1 MIWEELNPALVFTNL
16 KAGHSGEV
24 LEQLGSAFIKEGYAK
39 ETYVQALIQRE
50 QEYPTGLDVYGY
62 GVAIPHTPV
71 EHVNKAGIGIAIL
84 ENPVTFHVM
93 GGEDDETVDV
103 SIVFMLAVVDPAKHI
118 DELQRILEILQ
129 DTAVLARLKKAE
141 TPEEI
146 IHLIAEKEK
155 TL

>member
-24 LEQLGSAFIKEGYAK
+24 LEQLGSAFIREGYAK
-39 ETYVQALIQRE
+39 KTYVQALLQRE

-71 EHVNKAGIGIAIL
+71 EHVKKAGIGIAIL
-84 ENPVTFHVM
+84 EHPVTFHVM

-103 SIVFMLAVVDPAKHI
+103 RIVFMLAVVDPAKHI
-118 DELQRILEILQ
+118 DELQRLLEILQ
-129 DTAVLARLKKAE
+129 DTRVLEQLQTAKD
-141 TPEEI
+141 PEEI